1 MSPQNVNVLAVIPAR
16 GGSKGLPGKNIMPLL
31 GKSIL
36 AYTVQAAKQALTLDR
51 VILSTDSPEIAE
63 VGKQIGVDVPFL
75 RPDHLAT
82 DTSHPAETL
91 KHALEFLEENDGY
104 HADVVVTLQPTS
116 PLREAKHI
124 DQTVNLLLEDQTMDS
139 VITVEEVV
147 LPPFWMLRP
156 DGTSL
161 KPLMDDGVDYSL
173 KQRQDMD
180 LVFKPNGAVYATR
193 TQLIRE
199 KTLIFSAF
207 SGGKT
212 GYILMDQISSLEIDT
227 ETDFVVIEAVLK
239 GRKD

>member
-1 MSPQNVNVLAVIPAR
+1 MSPKGEKVLAVILAR
-16 GGSKGLPGKNIMPLL
+16 GGSKGLPGKNTMPLL

-36 AYTVQAAKQALTLDR
+36 AYTVEAAKQALTLDR

-82 DTSHPAETL
+82 DTSHPSETL
-91 KHALEFLEENDGY
+91 KHALAFLEENDGY

-116 PLREAKHI
+116 PLREARHI
-124 DQTVNLLLEDQTMDS
+124 DQTVTLLLEDQTMDS

-147 LPPFWMLRP
+147 LPPFWMLLP
-156 DGTSL
+156 DGASL
-161 KPLMDDGVDYSL
+161 KPLMDDGTDYSL

-180 LVFKPNGAVYATR
+180 PVFKPNGAVYATR

-199 KTLIFSAF
+199 KNLIFSAF
-207 SGGKT
+207 AGGKT
-212 GYILMDQISSLEIDT
+212 GYVLMDQISSLEIDT
-227 ETDFVVIEAVLK
+227 ETDFMVIEAVLK
-239 GRKD
+239 GRRD